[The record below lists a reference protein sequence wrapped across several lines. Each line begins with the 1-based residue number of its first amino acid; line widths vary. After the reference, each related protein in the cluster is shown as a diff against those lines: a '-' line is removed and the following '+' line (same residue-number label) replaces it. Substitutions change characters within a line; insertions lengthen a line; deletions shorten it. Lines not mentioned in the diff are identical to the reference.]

1 MEGFYGKMVEYIPD
15 LWKLQ
20 EEPHLM
26 ENKSPDGSV
35 NDSEDSNHIITLL
48 TESWNNYT
56 SSYLGSIRFDDG
68 GNLLAEVGDIPR
80 ILIDK

>member
-26 ENKSPDGSV
+26 ENKAPDGSV
-35 NDSEDSNHIITLL
+35 NDSEDSNHIIILL
-48 TESWNNYT
+48 TNHGT
-56 SSYLGSIRFDDG
+56 IIR
-68 GNLLAEVGDIPR
+68 P
-80 ILIDK
+80 LISDRFVLMTEGIYWRKLETYHVFS